1 MTSGFPPKLR
11 ELLVPAPS
19 PDPRHDYL
27 VGLQGRVGEAQ
38 IDIRYVPDR
47 LIVSP
52 QSVAVYLAALD
63 PTCGA
68 EELALRILDD
78 FNNELV
84 PRWAQVT
91 ARRDQPLPHWA
102 TVEDRQPGWTPAE
115 GFAPPASMFGKGTM
129 PDQ

>member
-1 MTSGFPPKLR
+1 MTAGAPPKLR
-11 ELLVPAPS
+11 ELLTPAPS

-27 VGLQGRVGEAQ
+27 VGLQGMVGEAEVH
-38 IDIRYVPDR
+38 IRYVPDR
-47 LIVSP
+47 LIVSA
-52 QSVAVYLAALD
+52 QSAAAYLAALD
-63 PTCGA
+63 PACSA

-91 ARRDQPLPHWA
+91 ARRDQPLRHWA

-115 GFAPPASMFGKGTM
+115 GFTPPAPPGMSR
-129 PDQ
+129 